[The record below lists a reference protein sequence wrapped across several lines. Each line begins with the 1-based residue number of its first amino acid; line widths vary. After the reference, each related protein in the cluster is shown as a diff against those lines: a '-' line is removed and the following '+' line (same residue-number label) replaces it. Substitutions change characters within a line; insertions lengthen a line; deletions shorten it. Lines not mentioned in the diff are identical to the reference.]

1 MSLQLEKRALMI
13 LFGATGDLAQ
23 RKLFPSL
30 YHLFCKGILQEHFA
44 VIGAARSELNT
55 DEFRQI
61 VHDSIADIQ
70 LSDESTNEFIRHFE
84 YVTMDVT
91 LDNDYRA
98 LRQLADHLDHT
109 YDLRGNRL
117 FYLAMAPRF
126 FGTISD
132 HLKEAGIKSKN
143 GFNRLIIE
151 KPFGH
156 DFQSAKQ
163 LNEAISRS
171 FSEEEV
177 FRIDHYLGK
186 EMVQNILALRFG
198 NRIFESL
205 WSNQYIANIQ
215 ITFAESIGVEDRG
228 GYYDDSGALKDM
240 IQNHVLQVVSLL
252 AMEPPTR
259 LTEQS
264 IREEKIKALKSVR
277 LYQGTEA
284 LRNFVR
290 GQYVANTIDDV
301 HYKGYRQ
308 EPKVN
313 PRSYT
318 ETFVAGRLLI
328 DNFRWSGVPFYV
340 RSGKRLTEK
349 GTQINIIFKPLPI
362 NVFQNQESL
371 SPNVLTIYI
380 QPTEGFSLT
389 LNGKEIGSDFGLTPV
404 NLDYRHSSDALGNS
418 PEAYERLISDCLV
431 GDSTN
436 FTHWE
441 EVAQSWRI
449 VDRITNAWTVNPRE
463 PDFYPVGSMGP
474 RSSSDLLKRD
484 GFDWFWKPEQ
494 KYQNHGIINF

>member
-1 MSLQLEKRALMI
+1 MSIKLEKRALII
-13 LFGATGDLAQ
+13 LFGATGDLAK
-23 RKLFPSL
+23 RKLFPSI
-30 YHLFCKGILQEHFA
+30 YHLFRKGLLQEHFA
-44 VIGAARSELNT
+44 VIGTARSQETLM
-55 DEFRQI
+55 EFRQL
-61 VHDSIADIQ
+61 VKNSIADIAD
-70 LSDESTNEFIRHFE
+70 SEASTEEFIQHFYYLE
-84 YVTMDVT
+84 HDVT
-91 LDNDYRA
+91 DVDHYTA
-98 LRQLADHLDHT
+98 LRTLADELDEK
-109 YDLRGNRL
+109 YQLRGNRL

-126 FGTISD
+126 FSIISEN
-132 HLKEAGIKSKN
+132 LQKAGIKSEN
-143 GFNRLIIE
+143 GFNRLVIE

-156 DFQSAKQ
+156 DFQSAKK
-163 LNEAISRS
+163 LNQEISQY
-171 FSEEEV
+171 FDEEEI

-228 GYYDDSGALKDM
+228 GYYDESGALKDM

-252 AMEPPTR
+252 AMEPPTH
-259 LTEQS
+259 LTEQNL
-264 IREEKIKALKSVR
+264 REEKIKALKSVR

-290 GQYVANTIDDV
+290 GQYVANTIGDE

-308 EPKVN
+308 ETNVN

-340 RSGKRLTEK
+340 RSGKRLSEK

-362 NVFQNQESL
+362 NVFQNQEL
-371 SPNVLTIYI
+371 LAPNVLTIYI

-389 LNGKEIGSDFGLTPV
+389 LNGKEIGTDFGLTPV
-404 NLDYRHSSDALGNS
+404 NLDYRHTADSIENS
-418 PEAYERLISDCLV
+418 PEAYERLLADCLA
-431 GDSTN
+431 GDSMN

-474 RSSSDLLKRD
+474 RSATDLLKRD
-484 GFDWFWKPEQ
+484 GFDWFWKPEHKFQ
-494 KYQNHGIINF
+494 HGGTLNF

>member
-1 MSLQLEKRALMI
+1 MSIKLEKRSLII
-13 LFGATGDLAQ
+13 LFGATGDLAK
-23 RKLFPSL
+23 RKLFPSI
-30 YHLFCKGILQEHFA
+30 YHLFRRGLLQEHFA
-44 VIGAARSELNT
+44 VIGAARSKESVE
-55 DEFRQI
+55 EFRQI
-61 VHDSIADIQ
+61 VKDS
-70 LSDESTNEFIRHFE
+70 L
-84 YVTMDVT
+84 MDVADSEEMVDAFVSHFYYLSHDVT
-91 LDNDYRA
+91 DKNHYIA
-98 LRQLADHLDHT
+98 LRELADKLDEQ
-109 YDLRGNRL
+109 YQLRGNRL

-126 FGTISD
+126 FGVISEN
-132 HLKEAGIKSKN
+132 LKTAGIKSEH
-143 GFNRLIIE
+143 GFNRLVIE

-156 DFQSAKQ
+156 DFQSAKK
-163 LNEAISRS
+163 LNQEISQY
-171 FSEEEV
+171 FDEDEI

-215 ITFAESIGVEDRG
+215 ITFAESLGVGSRG

-259 LTEQS
+259 LTEHN

-277 LYQGTEA
+277 LYQGSEA
-284 LRNFVR
+284 LRNFVK

-308 EPKVN
+308 ETNVN

-340 RSGKRLTEK
+340 RSGKRLAQK

-362 NVFQNQESL
+362 NVFQTQESL
-371 SPNVLTIYI
+371 APNVLTIYI

-404 NLDYRHSSDALGNS
+404 NLDYRHTADSLENS
-418 PEAYERLISDCLV
+418 PEAYERLLSDCLS

-463 PDFYPVGSMGP
+463 PDFYPVGTMGP
-474 RSSSDLLKRD
+474 QSATDLLKRD
-484 GFDWFWKPEQ
+484 GFDWFWKPN
-494 KYQNHGIINF
+494 KSY